1 MVSLQVYNVMTKES
15 VTRVKF
21 VSTVSKMG
29 EKRIIIIPKNYH
41 DELDKLNPKQ
51 VKITIDDEIWVN
63 YLLLISQ
70 KYLLP
75 FSPRTDGRLSC
86 PLTMHNSSH
95 HFNFFIVY

>member
-51 VKITIDDEIWVN
+51 VKLTIDDEI
-63 YLLLISQ
+63 
-70 KYLLP
+70 
-75 FSPRTDGRLSC
+75 
-86 PLTMHNSSH
+86 
-95 HFNFFIVY
+95 